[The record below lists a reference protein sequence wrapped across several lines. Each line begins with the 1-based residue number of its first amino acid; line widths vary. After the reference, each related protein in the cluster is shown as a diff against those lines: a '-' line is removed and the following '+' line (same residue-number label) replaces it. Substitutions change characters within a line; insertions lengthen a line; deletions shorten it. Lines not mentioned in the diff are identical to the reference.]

1 MRCRDFE
8 SLLIETSGRKSEA
21 AEEKALADHAAGCA
35 RCQARLVEWQNM
47 KSVLPCL
54 AAPRL
59 RPELEEKVRN
69 LCQAEICRISRP
81 ATVTSPAKGPALPAF
96 FWPTFGALVFLTVAL
111 LVPGLRALIRDGS
124 WTLPAI
130 LAVVLIVQNG
140 LTLLFAP
147 LLLARRPENGTSC
160 G

>member
-1 MRCRDFE
+1 
-8 SLLIETSGRKSEA
+8 LIKTSGRRLEA
-21 AEEKALADHAAGCA
+21 AEEKALADHTAGCA
-35 RCQARLVEWQNM
+35 RCQARLVEWQKV
-47 KSVLPCL
+47 KSILPRL

-69 LCQAEICRISRP
+69 LCQAEIYRISRP
-81 ATVTSPAKGPALPAF
+81 ATVTSPVKGPALPAF
-96 FWPTFGALVFLTVAL
+96 FWPTFGTLIFLTVAL

-130 LAVVLIVQNG
+130 LALVLIVQNG